1 MKRTYQSCWKVFV
14 SLPFWET
21 CSNYEWEYV
30 ILGFACSYSAE
41 NRSLILSRGL
51 DFVGNIMLNFFKDSG
66 DQEQSSFPKNN
77 NTTLKRFLLHYL
89 LQFAN
94 GLFILDF
101 AVVSCIRL
109 SFHRTYRTF
118 YSDALC
124 SFVNYFRLYFSI
136 RWSKNCFAPIHISSI
151 LIEFVSI
158 CFFFASI

>member
-1 MKRTYQSCWKVFV
+1 MLNLFKDYFYFIVVFLGSNSILLYEEDLSILWKVFV

-41 NRSLILSRGL
+41 NRSLILLRGL

-118 YSDALC
+118 YSDTLC
-124 SFVNYFRLYFSI
+124 SLVN
-136 RWSKNCFAPIHISSI
+136 
-151 LIEFVSI
+151 
-158 CFFFASI
+158 